1 MLSCMG
7 TLPHDRRTDLTR
19 LGGALV
25 TGAAVILAIRTARRE
40 PKYNPRDSNRDW
52 DAEIHFAIEV
62 CTTLLGHA
70 IAHHAEF
77 FPHVP
82 VKFTDGIVQED
93 IMK

>member
-1 MLSCMG
+1 MG
-7 TLPHDRRTDLTR
+7 VLPHNRKTDLTR

-40 PKYNPRDSNRDW
+40 PEYDLRDSNRDW
-52 DAEIHFAIEV
+52 DAEIRFAVEL
-62 CTTLLGHA
+62 CTAVLGYA
-70 IAHHAEF
+70 VAHHAEM

-82 VKFTDGIVQED
+82 VEFTDGIVEED